1 VKLSDGNAGSFN
13 DLGGRGIRL
22 SHPLRNKRRLTL
34 LGAERQMTSA
44 AMHLI
49 GNDKGALSE

>member
-1 VKLSDGNAGSFN
+1 VKLSDGNAGRFN
-13 DLGGRGIRL
+13 DLGGRGVRL